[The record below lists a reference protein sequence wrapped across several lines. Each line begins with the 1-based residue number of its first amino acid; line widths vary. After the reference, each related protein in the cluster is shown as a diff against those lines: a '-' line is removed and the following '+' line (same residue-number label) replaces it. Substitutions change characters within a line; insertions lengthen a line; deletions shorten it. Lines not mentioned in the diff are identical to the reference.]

1 MFFCLT
7 IRHPHIAN
15 CLYYISITGVFGGF
29 CSLAF
34 IFIVSFSYTSLKW
47 FWGRLLALKNVF
59 DRMNMSARADDR
71 ILKIARTIA
80 DLDGAE
86 NIRLQDL
93 AEGDSIPE
101 QWVKYYF

>member
-1 MFFCLT
+1 
-7 IRHPHIAN
+7 
-15 CLYYISITGVFGGF
+15 
-29 CSLAF
+29 
-34 IFIVSFSYTSLKW
+34 
-47 FWGRLLALKNVF
+47 
-59 DRMNMSARADDR
+59 MSARADDR